1 MGTLPKHGSVEA
13 TTAATPD
20 QVWDVLAD
28 VTRTGEWS
36 HEAVGAEWLA
46 GATVATPGARFRG
59 GNRQG
64 RTRWSRTCEVVA
76 AEAPR
81 RFRFRT
87 VPSPVYRDSTL
98 WTFELQ
104 PVGGGTRITQRFE
117 VLQLNPV
124 LERLFHALLPA
135 HRDRTAALQGD
146 LERLAAVAAG
156 STGDPGQRTPV
167 R

>member
-36 HEAVGAEWLA
+36 HETVGAEWLD
-46 GATVATPGARFRG
+46 GATTATPGARFRG
-59 GNRQG
+59 RNEKG

-76 AEAPR
+76 AEPGR
-81 RFRFRT
+81 HLQFRT
-87 VPSPVYRDSTL
+87 IPSRLYRDSTL
-98 WTFELQ
+98 WTFELE
-104 PVGGGTRITQRFE
+104 PVAGGTRITQRYE
-117 VLQLNPV
+117 VLEINPV
-124 LERLFHALLPA
+124 LERIFYVVMPA
-135 HRDRTAALQGD
+135 HRDRSAALRAD
-146 LERLAAVAAG
+146 VERLGDAATRTLHPG
-156 STGDPGQRTPV
+156 RTGV

>member
-13 TTAATPD
+13 IAAATPEE
-20 QVWDVLAD
+20 VWAVLAD

-36 HEAVGAEWLA
+36 HEAVGADWID
-46 GATVATPGARFRG
+46 GATGATPGARFRG
-59 GNRQG
+59 RNRQG

-87 VPSPVYRDSTL
+87 VPTRIFRDSTL
-98 WTFELQ
+98 WTFDLA
-104 PVGGGTRITQRFE
+104 PVAGGTRITQHYE
-117 VLQLNPV
+117 VLQLHP
-124 LERLFHALLPA
+124 LLDRLFYALMPA
-135 HRDRTAALQGD
+135 HRDRSAALQED
-146 LERLAAVAAG
+146 LERLAAAA
-156 STGDPGQRTPV
+156 TRAAGDPGRRTPV